1 MRAAEARSQS
11 TARRDGWRV
20 ARGRK
25 CGCGYERG
33 CECDAARGRA
43 RAPRAPGETRD
54 GRGAR
59 RGARLCRRRCGR
71 GRAPCRR
78 VLRGLRGASSRAP
91 PFRVVAR
98 MDCRRRAPLGLFRAC
113 ISRVRS
119 MKRGGEAA
127 DRAADRTAIYRTRT
141 RTRTRD
147 KARQKHPVP
156 APTRR
161 LNAGGR
167 SRCGCRARGKRASC
181 RPGIAGG
188 AKSDGRRLCVDDGMC
203 VAGACAAWEATACAR
218 HVRVPDPR
226 VSPWRVRAA
235 RALATSGTYASQTR
249 EFATYVYAIRTYAAA
264 LSETDACRLRQSSSR
279 TLARGAAA
287 ARVPAARAFASRA
300 MRDARTRRRARRLR
314 NRNRR
319 SCRTGSQLQLNR

>member
-11 TARRDGWRV
+11 TARRGLR
-20 ARGRK
+20 
-25 CGCGYERG
+25 
-33 CECDAARGRA
+33 AARRAATDGVWRAGASAGAGMSVGASVTLCAGGREHRVPRA
-43 RAPRAPGETRD
+43 RRVT
-54 GRGAR
+54 AR
-59 RGARLCRRRCGR
+59 RAAWRARLCRRRCGR

-78 VLRGLRGASSRAP
+78 VLRGLRGSSSRAP

-119 MKRGGEAA
+119 MKRGGEAV
-127 DRAADRTAIYRTRT
+127 DRAADRTAIYRT

-167 SRCGCRARGKRASC
+167 SRCGCRARGTRASC

-203 VAGACAAWEATACAR
+203 VAGACAAWEATACAL
-218 HVRVPDPR
+218 V
-226 VSPWRVRAA
+226 
-235 RALATSGTYASQTR
+235 
-249 EFATYVYAIRTYAAA
+249 
-264 LSETDACRLRQSSSR
+264 
-279 TLARGAAA
+279 
-287 ARVPAARAFASRA
+287 AFASLIRA
-300 MRDARTRRRARRLR
+300 
-314 NRNRR
+314 
-319 SCRTGSQLQLNR
+319 